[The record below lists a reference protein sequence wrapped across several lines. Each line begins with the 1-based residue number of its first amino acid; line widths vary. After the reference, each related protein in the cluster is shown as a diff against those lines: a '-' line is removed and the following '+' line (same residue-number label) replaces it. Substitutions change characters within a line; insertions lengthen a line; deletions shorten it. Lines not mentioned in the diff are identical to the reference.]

1 MFASSNAKGP
11 VDISGLPPAR
21 SRVGGREACLLQIHR
36 VLPLQRLSVINQCLS
51 EKNSV
56 IMSTNSNIAT
66 TSTAAVVAVGQV
78 VHLCYWAR
86 RRDTGE
92 LLQYGED
99 LRYLHGGFGGVFPR
113 VEQALAGLRCGERTV
128 VAIEPADGYGER
140 DPALLIVQSLHTL
153 PEDEQLTPGSVLFGA
168 LPDGREHP
176 YTVIRIDSDRV
187 LLDGNHP
194 WAGLPLEFTLEVID
208 IRSATRGECA
218 AGRPLV

>member
-1 MFASSNAKGP
+1 
-11 VDISGLPPAR
+11 
-21 SRVGGREACLLQIHR
+21 
-36 VLPLQRLSVINQCLS
+36 
-51 EKNSV
+51 
-56 IMSTNSNIAT
+56 MSTNSNIAASFPT
-66 TSTAAVVAVGQV
+66 AVVAAGQV
-78 VHLCYWAR
+78 VHLRYWAR

-113 VEQALAGLRCGERTV
+113 VEQALAGLRCGERAV

-140 DPALLIVQSLHTL
+140 DPALLIVQSLHAL
-153 PEDEQLTPGSVLFGA
+153 PEDEDLGPGSVLFGA

-194 WAGLPLEFTLEVID
+194 WAGLPLEFTFDVLE
-208 IRSATRGECA
+208 IRSATFGECT